1 MIVPCVLKVLHMLY
15 LHVETRGSFIFG
27 RIHLLV
33 FIFYLQKTWTQKAK
47 KKIKENETRLQK
59 KHHVYS
65 LLVHQSV
72 MHHKLQSWLGNF
84 LSCA

>member
-33 FIFYLQKTWTQKAK
+33 FIFYLQKHGHKKQK
-47 KKIKENETRLQK
+47 KK
-59 KHHVYS
+59 
-65 LLVHQSV
+65 
-72 MHHKLQSWLGNF
+72 HKGKRDTITKTP
-84 LSCA
+84 CI